1 MKGIFASKRRLLV
14 GLAASLLLPL
24 AVAQDAP
31 ADFSTQA
38 ALTLTGEGPWY
49 RLQVPMA
56 LQFAARYADL
66 RDIRV
71 FNAEGQAQAEALTLG
86 RAEQQVQVR
95 QTAVKWFPLH
105 GAKDG
110 SGEAPGIRVQR
121 SDGGT
126 LVEVLSETGG
136 KPEQQILRGWLLDAS
151 AIEAP
156 LEQLQLDWSSD
167 SDGFQRFSIEA
178 SDDLQH
184 WQSWGEGQIA
194 RLAFA
199 DEQLQQRR
207 VNLPG
212 QSARYL
218 RLLWLAPQ
226 QAPQLLAA
234 ELSSSDRQAKAAP
247 MAWSSALPASSS
259 KSGEYTWELPLA
271 LPLERVHIS
280 LPQANTLAPVTLYG
294 RRDGTLQWQVLNR
307 SLLYRVPQGG
317 KESVQ
322 EHIDLYGAPVQQL
335 KLVVDERGGGLGS
348 SAPQITVGLRATELV
363 FLARGT
369 PPYQL
374 VLGNQAAQAAN
385 LPLSTLIPGYEPA
398 RLSQLGVASVAVA
411 AAATAEPQAPV
422 AAATDW
428 KRIGLWA
435 VLLLGVGLLM
445 LMAMSVLRTTQAK
458 P

>member
-1 MKGIFASKRRLLV
+1 MKGIFASKRRLWV

-49 RLQVPMA
+49 RLQVPMT

-66 RDIRV
+66 RDLRV
-71 FNAEGQAQAEALTLG
+71 FNAEGQAQAYALTLG

-110 SGEAPGIRVQR
+110 SAEAPGIRVQR

-184 WQSWGEGQIA
+184 WQSLGDGQIA
-194 RLAFA
+194 RLPFT
-199 DEQLQQRR
+199 DKQLHRGR

-212 QSARYL
+212 
-218 RLLWLAPQ
+218 
-226 QAPQLLAA
+226 
-234 ELSSSDRQAKAAP
+234 
-247 MAWSSALPASSS
+247 
-259 KSGEYTWELPLA
+259 
-271 LPLERVHIS
+271 
-280 LPQANTLAPVTLYG
+280 
-294 RRDGTLQWQVLNR
+294 
-307 SLLYRVPQGG
+307 
-317 KESVQ
+317 
-322 EHIDLYGAPVQQL
+322 
-335 KLVVDERGGGLGS
+335 
-348 SAPQITVGLRATELV
+348 
-363 FLARGT
+363 
-369 PPYQL
+369 
-374 VLGNQAAQAAN
+374 
-385 LPLSTLIPGYEPA
+385 
-398 RLSQLGVASVAVA
+398 
-411 AAATAEPQAPV
+411 
-422 AAATDW
+422 
-428 KRIGLWA
+428 
-435 VLLLGVGLLM
+435 
-445 LMAMSVLRTTQAK
+445 
-458 P
+458 

>member
-71 FNAEGQAQAEALTLG
+71 FNAEGQAQAYALTLG

-259 KSGEYTWELPLA
+259 KPGEYTWELPLA
-271 LPLERVHIS
+271 LPLERVHIG

-317 KESVQ
+317 KESLQ
-322 EHIDLYGAPVQQL
+322 EHIELYGAPVQQL

-348 SAPQITVGLRATELV
+348 SAPQISVGLRATELV

-374 VLGNQAAQAAN
+374 ALGNQAAQAAN

-398 RLSQLGVASVAVA
+398 RLSQLGVANVALPT
-411 AAATAEPQAPV
+411 AATAEPREP
-422 AAATDW
+422 AAAVTDW

-435 VLLLGVGLLM
+435 VLLLGVGLLV